1 MAKKTGNGGPK
12 IKEPMAKVKGPKSRN
27 LSEPKSKEISIQKY
41 FQLHVSGLHLY
52 YKAYLGGQFRGIM
65 KTKEAWKE
73 ELKQIMEGKK

>member
-1 MAKKTGNGGPK
+1 MAKKTGSGGPK
-12 IKEPMAKVKGPKSRN
+12 IKEPMAKVKGPKSGN
-27 LSEPKSKEISIQKY
+27 LSEPKSGEISIQKY
-41 FQLHVSGLHLY
+41 FQLYVSGLHLY